1 MLLLHL
7 NIINVLLYFNKRDFF
22 QKKNILLHILNV
34 RCGLWYQ
41 HVCCVV
47 KHWPL
52 QDALKMASGWSSVLI
67 TSVHSCWPVFC
78 WSVSR
83 SVRQAGWS
91 MCRLV
96 VMIWAILILTALT
109 HTRSLLWDHPM
120 PIYSGPTPTASSVM
134 CSSPMNW
141 PRHWREPTSHATVSI
156 QVSGQWEFSTCE
168 YYLPITM

>member
-1 MLLLHL
+1 MLRNATKMQLCITEIIYNLHYIL
-7 NIINVLLYFNKRDFF
+7 QLREVFLIIRDFF
-22 QKKNILLHILNV
+22 QKHVKIQILNGIV

-96 VMIWAILILTALT
+96 VMIWANWFWLHQQTQEAC
-109 HTRSLLWDHPM
+109 
-120 PIYSGPTPTASSVM
+120 SGIIW
-134 CSSPMNW
+134 CW
-141 PRHWREPTSHATVSI
+141 FI
-156 QVSGQWEFSTCE
+156 QVLRQQQA
-168 YYLPITM
+168 L